1 MLRMVLTGLEHL
13 EITHLLPMVAD
24 DSKGQVLARVL
35 CCAICRTDAKMWE
48 QGHRDLIFPRVLGHE
63 MVVQLLVPD
72 MDSCQNP
79 DQDQN
84 QNPQAYIVW
93 PGKSCGH
100 CKYCK
105 GHRENLCEDMEI
117 TGFHT
122 DGGFAHQVIL
132 PKDSL
137 IPLPEGMNTHVACF
151 AEPIGCVIN
160 AFGKLTIKKGDR
172 VLIYGAGTMG
182 LVTALYAKS
191 LGLIPLIIEKH
202 ESKIRRTSAFL
213 EYTAIACVKE
223 TLENEFD
230 IVINACPDPI
240 ALCQAITKVDKGGA
254 ISFFSGISKNEHVET
269 NLLNLIHYKEASLT
283 GAYGMKRSD
292 MAQAIP
298 FMQAHEKQLQL
309 LVQEVVSP
317 EQAPYLLPEVL
328 TGQPLKFILD
338 FTGRFS
344 EKPGLE
350 KIGLKKVESEKLE
363 TASHHSPGEPQSP
376 DAPAMDFTKIFAE
389 QSICRRVIQAISP
402 LSNALLSDARA
413 KMDDKTKPLGA
424 LGTLEALGIQMSQ
437 IQNSLTPVI
446 LQKNLFVFAG
456 DHGITEEGVSAY
468 PCEVTGQMV
477 ENFLHGGAAINVL
490 CRHHNIDMKVIDMG
504 VIKTFS
510 PHPDLIIAKVAKGT
524 RNFAIEAA
532 MTQNQMQ
539 KALETGMQVFLS
551 AHAKR
556 PIQIV
561 GLGEMGIGNTT
572 SASAIISAIT
582 GICPAQ
588 ATGRGTGVDNKGLEH
603 KIKVI
608 ERVLAF
614 HRLGP
619 IHAPV
624 NAPGNGPV
632 NGFEILEKIG
642 GFEIAGITGAILAAA
657 SKGCAVVLD
666 GVISTAAGLV
676 AHTINPMV
684 QGYLISGH
692 KSVEQAQKAAL
703 THMNLTPV
711 IDFNMRLGEGT
722 GAAMAMDTIDAACK
736 IMTQMASFDEAKIS
750 RTAVFPQIPISNP

>member
-1 MLRMVLTGLEHL
+1 MVLTGLEHL
-13 EITHLLPMVAD
+13 EIKPLSPMVPD

-63 MVVQLLVPD
+63 MVVQIL
-72 MDSCQNP
+72 

-84 QNPQAYIVW
+84 QDQNQQAYIVW
-93 PGKSCGH
+93 PGKSCGR

-105 GHRENLCEDMEI
+105 GHRENLCEKMEI

-132 PKDSL
+132 PRESL
-137 IPLPEGMNTHVACF
+137 IPLPQGINIHVACF

-160 AFGKLTIKKGDR
+160 AFERLTIKQGDR

-202 ESKIRRTSAFL
+202 ENKIRRTSAFL
-213 EYTAIACVKE
+213 EETAIACVKE
-223 TLENEFD
+223 TLENEFN
-230 IVINACPDPI
+230 IVINACPDPV
-240 ALCQAITKVDKGGA
+240 ALCQAITKVDKGGS
-254 ISFFSGISKNEHVET
+254 ISFFSGIRKNEQVET

-317 EQAPYLLPEVL
+317 EKAPHLLPRVL
-328 TGQPLKFILD
+328 TGQTLKFILD
-338 FTGRFS
+338 FRGRFS
-344 EKPGLE
+344 EKPR
-350 KIGLKKVESEKLE
+350 SEKPESKKLK
-363 TASHHSPGEPQSP
+363 TASQHAPGT
-376 DAPAMDFTKIFAE
+376 PAVDLIKIFSE
-389 QSICRRVIQAISP
+389 QSLGRRVSQAISP
-402 LSNALLSDARA
+402 VSQALLPDARA

-424 LGTLEALGIQMSQ
+424 LGTIEALGIQMSQ

-446 LQKNLFVFAG
+446 LQKNIFVFAG
-456 DHGITEEGVSAY
+456 DHGITEEGVSAF
-468 PCEVTGQMV
+468 PSEVTGQMV
-477 ENFLHGGAAINVL
+477 ENFLNGGAAINVL
-490 CRHHNIDMKVIDMG
+490 CRHHHIDMKVVDMG
-504 VIKTFS
+504 VIKKFS
-510 PHPDLIIAKVAKGT
+510 PHPDLIIAKVARGT

-532 MTQNQMQ
+532 MTRDQMQ
-539 KALETGMQVFLS
+539 KALETGMQIFLS

-572 SASAIISAIT
+572 SASAIICAIT
-582 GICPAQ
+582 GISPDQ

-603 KIKVI
+603 KTKVI

-614 HRLGP
+614 HQP
-619 IHAPV
+619 NPA
-624 NAPGNGPV
+624 

-642 GFEIAGITGAILAAA
+642 GFEIAGIAGAILAAA

-676 AHTINPMV
+676 AHTINPLV

-692 KSVEQAQKAAL
+692 KSVEPAQKAAL
-703 THMNLTPV
+703 THMDLTPV

-750 RTAVFPQIPISNP
+750 RTTVPDHPLKGVENGHQKF